1 MHVDMNGYLKL
12 ANEAAI
18 VVVPNAHKRRSNK
31 DICRSQ
37 FVIFTYGRSD
47 GIVRCCKEVQAMPI
61 TKKKRI
67 PNGTAVS
74 LGVISA
80 IRQSVFMMEVGNDEH
95 TG

>member
-1 MHVDMNGYLKL
+1 
-12 ANEAAI
+12 
-18 VVVPNAHKRRSNK
+18 
-31 DICRSQ
+31 
-37 FVIFTYGRSD
+37 
-47 GIVRCCKEVQAMPI
+47 MPI

-80 IRQSVFMMEVGNDEH
+80 IRQFVFMMEVGNDEH